1 MTIDNAIRTPM
12 SPLAERARQLDEDER
27 FATRERL
34 RDQLVASAACILSAA
49 AGLALLGFA
58 VHTTDP
64 VVGRIAFFGG
74 LAVGN
79 AGILTALVWVYARAE
94 RRGDG

>member
-1 MTIDNAIRTPM
+1 MTIDNAIHTV
-12 SPLAERARQLDEDER
+12 SPLAERARQLDEGER
-27 FATRERL
+27 SAARERL

-49 AGLALLGFA
+49 AGFALLGLA
-58 VHTTDP
+58 VHATDA
-64 VVGRIAFFGG
+64 VLGRIAFWGG

-79 AGILTALVWVYARAE
+79 GGILTALVWVYVRAE